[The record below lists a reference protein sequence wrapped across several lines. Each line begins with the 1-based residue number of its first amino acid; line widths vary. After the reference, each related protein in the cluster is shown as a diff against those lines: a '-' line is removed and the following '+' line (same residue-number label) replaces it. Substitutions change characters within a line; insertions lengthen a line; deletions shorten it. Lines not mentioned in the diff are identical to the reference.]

1 MNDRLRMSKGNHDFY
16 NQLIRKR
23 ILLLILLLTIVL
35 VLFVLNISI
44 GSSPLSLKEIFR
56 VIFTGQ
62 GEGHNVMIVRDIR
75 LPMSLM
81 ALTVGA
87 CLGIGGCEIQT
98 ILRNPIASPYTL
110 GITSAATFGAA
121 LGLILNTNVLRV
133 SESIMITA
141 NAFTFALLASICVY
155 AFSSRTGAGKNSIVL
170 FGIALNFLFS
180 ALTMVLQYISDD
192 EDLKSLVFWNM
203 GSMLKSNWT
212 KFFIVCGALFLCF
225 IILYKNAWSLTAMTL
240 DDTKAQ
246 SLGVDTQKVRRMVI
260 ILTSML
266 TAFAVSFVGAIGF
279 VGIISPHIARQLV
292 GEDQRF
298 FLPLSA
304 LIGAIVVSL
313 SFVISKLIIPG
324 VILPIGLVTA
334 IVGIPVFL
342 TIIFRRTG
350 VM

>member
-1 MNDRLRMSKGNHDFY
+1 
-16 NQLIRKR
+16 
-23 ILLLILLLTIVL
+23 
-35 VLFVLNISI
+35 
-44 GSSPLSLKEIFR
+44 
-56 VIFTGQ
+56 
-62 GEGHNVMIVRDIR
+62 
-75 LPMSLM
+75 
-81 ALTVGA
+81 
-87 CLGIGGCEIQT
+87 
-98 ILRNPIASPYTL
+98 
-110 GITSAATFGAA
+110 
-121 LGLILNTNVLRV
+121 
-133 SESIMITA
+133 
-141 NAFTFALLASICVY
+141 
-155 AFSSRTGAGKNSIVL
+155 
-170 FGIALNFLFS
+170 
-180 ALTMVLQYISDD
+180 
-192 EDLKSLVFWNM
+192 
-203 GSMLKSNWT
+203 
-212 KFFIVCGALFLCF
+212 
-225 IILYKNAWSLTAMTL
+225 MTL

-266 TAFAVSFVGAIGF
+266 TVFAVSFVGAIGF